1 MVDFWNFIKEIHNNI
16 TSFFTS
22 YNYSS
27 LYLYIYDWA
36 SDHNLLKKIALIQ
49 EPYYSQIHLF
59 YNKILGNE
67 FLSSFSDW
75 FLCFINTNYYFIKIS
90 NIFLS
95 FGISSNTVDAI
106 SVSLKFLACIALL
119 IFARGGIPRFR
130 FDYLT
135 KLGWIRFLSLVLLS
149 FLIEILILSMY

>member
-1 MVDFWNFIKEIHNNI
+1 MGFWNFIKETCDTIVAFFNN
-16 TSFFTS
+16 

-27 LYLYIYDWA
+27 LYLYIHDWTTD
-36 SDHNLLKKIALIQ
+36 SELIKKIAFSK
-49 EPYYSQIHLF
+49 EPYFPQLQALQ
-59 YNKILGNE
+59 NKTQGIN
-67 FLSSFSDW
+67 FLSNISDW
-75 FLCFINTNYYFIKIS
+75 FICFISTNYYFIKIS
-90 NIFLS
+90 NIFFS
-95 FGISSNTVDAI
+95 FGVSSNTVDAI

>member
-1 MVDFWNFIKEIHNNI
+1 MGFWNFIKEICD
-16 TSFFTS
+16 TVVLFFNS

-36 SDHNLLKKIALIQ
+36 TDHELLRKVSFLK
-49 EPYYSQIHLF
+49 EPYCSQVQ
-59 YNKILGNE
+59 
-67 FLSSFSDW
+67 SFQDKTQGINFFAAISDW
-75 FLCFINTNYYFIKIS
+75 FACFINTNYYFIKIS
-90 NIFLS
+90 NIFFS
-95 FGISSNTVDAI
+95 FGVSSNTVDAI

>member
-1 MVDFWNFIKEIHNNI
+1 MDFWNFIKEIFNNI
-16 TSFFTS
+16 ILFFNS

-36 SDHNLLKKIALIQ
+36 TDQEILKKITLTKEPYSSLIQ
-49 EPYYSQIHLF
+49 SF
-59 YNKILGNE
+59 YDNTLGSSL
-67 FLSSFSDW
+67 LSNLSDS
-75 FLCFINTNYYFIKIS
+75 LICFINTNYYFIKIS

-95 FGISSNTVDAI
+95 FGISSNTVDAV